1 MKVELKKYTTE
12 KTILSRPIGW
22 EAINIQVSESK
33 KAGTIY
39 PANDTT
45 AEGIILNDVEVA
57 SGDSATVALLK
68 KGYVNINKL
77 VATPDDEA
85 KKALP
90 MIVFEDVTS
99 NVKTDGE

>member
-1 MKVELKKYTTE
+1 MKVELKKYDST

-22 EAINIQVSESK
+22 EAINIQVTESQV
-33 KAGTIY
+33 AGTIY
-39 PANDTT
+39 PSNDNK
-45 AEGIILNDVEVA
+45 AEGIILNDVVVA

-77 VATPDDEA
+77 SATPADAA
-85 KKALP
+85 KTALP

-99 NVKTDGE
+99 NISASV